1 MRITLIHAMAPS
13 IPPIEAAFGHLW
25 PGASLM
31 NLLDSSLA
39 PDLARDGVL
48 TPAMTER
55 FLALAR
61 YAKSTGSDAILFT
74 CSAFGPCIE
83 ACARE
88 LAPMPVLKPNEAMI
102 EEAIALTGPRG
113 RIGLMATF
121 APTLTSMPPE
131 FYAVAPDATVVP
143 CLAEDA
149 LAALNAG
156 DPDGHDA
163 AAVRAAASLL
173 DCDVIALAQF
183 TLSQAAGAVAAAT
196 GKTVLTTPDSAVR
209 KLRRL
214 LLPAKAA

>member
-1 MRITLIHAMAPS
+1 
-13 IPPIEAAFGHLW
+13 
-25 PGASLM
+25 
-31 NLLDSSLA
+31 
-39 PDLARDGVL
+39 
-48 TPAMTER
+48 MTER
-55 FLALAR
+55 FLTLGR
-61 YAKSTGSDAILFT
+61 YAKSTGADAILFT

-88 LAPMPVLKPNEAMI
+88 LAPIPVLKPNEAMI

-131 FYAVAPDATVVP
+131 FHAVAPDVTLVP
-143 CLAEDA
+143 CLAEGA

-156 DPDGHDA
+156 DSDGHDA
-163 AAVRAAASLL
+163 AAVRAAGALA

-183 TLSQAAGAVAAAT
+183 SLSQAAGPVAAAT
-196 GKTVLTTPDSAVR
+196 GTPVLTTPDSAIR